1 MKNLLII
8 LLLLFVSVSSYSQK
22 WEKELQKKLIIVE
35 NGKLKSTDYTL
46 ITLNNGNSIKIKSYA
61 EAINSGFIS
70 RDRFLQIFVGEVVGL
85 TKLVIKKLDLEKY
98 DYKQEDIDELTGS
111 ADFIFNFYF
120 RKDELQIDVI
130 AKGKTTSEI
139 FTWDKVF

>member
-1 MKNLLII
+1 M
-8 LLLLFVSVSSYSQK
+8 
-22 WEKELQKKLIIVE
+22 
-35 NGKLKSTDYTL
+35 
-46 ITLNNGNSIKIKSYA
+46 
-61 EAINSGFIS
+61 
-70 RDRFLQIFVGEVVGL
+70 GL